1 MRKGLLLYNPAAGR
15 YPVHRFVKG
24 IIRPLKNAGWQM
36 DIADTLSGTHATHVA
51 RTAAAEKYEAVFAIG
66 GDGTVGQVAR
76 GLIDSE
82 TALAVLPAGTQNVW
96 AIEQGMRPFSWFR
109 WWTLRENAR
118 LVADVPAQRV
128 DVGICNENAFLLWAG
143 IGLDAQT
150 IHRLEPR
157 PRYVKYLAVPHYFA
171 ATVWEAT
178 FWHGMDLRIWADGK
192 EVAGHYLVAVANNI
206 RHYVGGMSVLSPGAY
221 LDDGM
226 MDLWLLSGKSLA
238 DAFRH
243 FFDLVAGRHLTSD
256 QARCLPFSSA
266 RVESDTPFSI
276 QMDGDPMLG
285 GVRAEISVRRRALK
299 VLMPKKALGL
309 LSEPVP
315 QPSASLIGES
325 SRV

>member
-299 VLMPKKALGL
+299 VLMPQKAFGL

-315 QPSASLIGES
+315 QPFASLIGES

>member
-76 GLIDSE
+76 GLIDSD

-206 RHYVGGMSVLSPGAY
+206 RHYAGGMSVLSPGAY

-299 VLMPKKALGL
+299 VLMPQKAFGL

-315 QPSASLIGES
+315 QPFASLIGES